1 MRNNIN
7 SVRVSLHSLLT
18 DFGIDKVVV
27 PIIQRDYAQGR
38 KHESDVRNNFLQ
50 ALLNYLVDPN
60 QESHDLDFIYG
71 NKNDDQE
78 FIPLDGQ
85 QRLTTLFLLHY
96 YLAIHDEM
104 FSEFER
110 IFIFKGKSRFSYET
124 RSSAS
129 DFCNSLVTNPLPKTC
144 LGRISDSLINEY
156 AWFSQS
162 WINDPTVSAM
172 LNMLESIHYVFNS
185 KEGLFSRLINKDR
198 PAVTFR
204 ALFMQESGLND
215 DLYIKM
221 NSRGLE
227 LSRFENLKARIIQ
240 KLKDENSKTYSL
252 QRTKQKAAEE
262 VSISDYFSF
271 KVDINWSDLF
281 WFYRKE
287 FKRIT
292 DSGEEYTICEVD
304 SSFINFITTIA
315 LNYNALHGIEV
326 TNPQMTS
333 YDKLG
338 WSFYDQ
344 LPNDFFIELI
354 DVFDIFEQGAI
365 YDESSKVGIC
375 NRLTDEHI
383 RFNIRKTFDN
393 FVHKRYSDAAY
404 AEHIQFYAY
413 YAYLLCHKDSFEQ
426 NDFNDWMR
434 IVMNLTNNHTW
445 QNEQDFIR
453 SMKTIKWL
461 IDNNTS
467 GIINLLGKN
476 NEVKDSGFNPTQFKE
491 ERIKAS
497 LRLRNDANEW
507 KSLIIDAE
515 KHEYFKGQI
524 SWIINFSG
532 IETYFDNNDQKCDW
546 ASEESLA
553 YKDSFIRYTKA
564 MEIIFNSDGL
574 KTENEDK
581 EIFRRALL
589 CYGKFGKLYGGKRW
603 SFLRNKHRDYSWK
616 RFLLEEKT
624 RKNLK
629 DLIDNYDYSIDFI
642 EYLKGIIT
650 KHKVS
655 KPYCWNEILI
665 INENIWNHFG
675 EDYFLCFDNNEN
687 DVYVLG
693 YKTMGGWHGEIRTLC
708 LMYELKCYNY
718 DVKYNW
724 SESWEKFP
732 SLSITHKTMP
742 LNVEIK
748 YRNNLWNFKVHCSD
762 ESQIQ
767 ETLELKMRNLGF
779 QKSEVDFIFRKNTP
793 DSPIGLVGEI
803 INNDL

>member
-1 MRNNIN
+1 MRNSIN

-18 DFGIDKVVV
+18 DFGVNKVVV

-38 KHESDVRNNFLQ
+38 KHESDVRNNFLH
-50 ALLNYLVDPN
+50 ALLSYLVDPKA
-60 QESHDLDFIYG
+60 ESHDLDFIYG

-96 YLAIHDEM
+96 YLAIHDEK
-104 FSEFER
+104 FSEFKS
-110 IFIFKGKSRFSYET
+110 IFIFKAKSRFSYET

-129 DFCNSLVTNPLPKTC
+129 DFCNALVANPLPKTC
-144 LGRISDSLINEY
+144 LGRISDALINEY

-162 WINDPTVSAM
+162 WINDPTVAAM
-172 LNMLESIHYVFNS
+172 LNMLDSIHHVFNG
-185 KEGLFSRLINKDR
+185 KTGLFSRLIDKEK

-204 ALFMQESGLND
+204 TLFMQESGLND

-271 KVDINWSDLF
+271 KADINWSDLF

-287 FKRIT
+287 FKRRT
-292 DSGEEYTICEVD
+292 DSGEEFTICEID
-304 SSFINFITTIA
+304 SSLINFVTTIA
-315 LNYNALHGIEV
+315 LNYNALHDIEV

-338 WSFYDQ
+338 WSFYEQ

-365 YDESSKVGIC
+365 YDESLEVGIC

-383 RFNIRKTFDN
+383 RFNIRNIFDN

-434 IVMNLTNNHTW
+434 IVVNLTNNHTW

-453 SMKTIKWL
+453 SIKTIKEL

-467 GIINLLGKN
+467 GIINLLGGE
-476 NEVKDSGFNPTQFKE
+476 NEVKDSGFSPAQFKE

-497 LRLRNDANEW
+497 LRLRSDANEW
-507 KSLIIDAE
+507 ESLIFDAE

-524 SWIINFSG
+524 SCIINYSG
-532 IETYFDNNDQKCDW
+532 IETYFDNNHYKCDW
-546 ASEESLA
+546 TLEESQV
-553 YKDSFIRYTKA
+553 YKCSFTHYTKA
-564 MEIIFNSDGL
+564 MEVIFNSDGL
-574 KTENEDK
+574 RPENEEK

-589 CYGKFGKLYGGKRW
+589 CYGEFGKWYGGKRW
-603 SFLRNKHRDYSWK
+603 SLLRNKHRDFSWK
-616 RFLLEEKT
+616 RFLLEEET
-624 RKNLK
+624 RKYLK
-629 DLIDNYDYSIDFI
+629 NLIDDYDHSMDFI

-650 KHKVS
+650 KYKFS
-655 KPYCWNEILI
+655 EPYCWKEILI
-665 INENIWNHFG
+665 KEEKVWEHFG
-675 EDYFLCFDNNEN
+675 DDYFLCFDNDEN
-687 DVYVLG
+687 DVYVLE

-708 LMYELKCYNY
+708 LMYELRCYNY

-732 SLSITHKTMP
+732 SLYLTLNP
-742 LNVEIK
+742 LIIEIK
-748 YRNNLWNFKVHCSD
+748 YRNNRWYFEVYCSD

-767 ETLELKMRNLGF
+767 ETLDFKMGNLGF
-779 QKSEVDFIFRKNTP
+779 QKSEVDFVFRKDTT
-793 DSPIGLVGEI
+793 DSPIRLVEEI
-803 INNDL
+803 IK